1 MIYKIIF
8 LTLFLLS
15 FSNAGI
21 QEVRIGTID
30 GYYENKITKTQL
42 RQILD
47 EIEVQFENQLGFD
60 VFNYSNNGKPI
71 DIIYMPAMKLEKQI
85 MAKIKRLK
93 KKETK
98 INELKNSF
106 PEEQQRIEDLQK
118 NLNKFATHINR
129 MTISINNYIKDANKR
144 RDFTSS
150 EYKKTQLYVENK
162 QSRIKREV
170 KNLRKER
177 RALRKMLDKYN
188 KKIRSMNNLINT
200 YNSLN
205 NQITRMSRSVKKVKG
220 KTFGLKEV
228 SLKTYYKDGKK
239 VKERS
244 VTTSMTKIEI
254 YGFESREKLKVVL
267 AHEIGHLVGI
277 PHINVKNALM
287 NPLLQEKQ
295 IESLFLIA
303 EDIRNFNRNF

>member
-1 MIYKIIF
+1 M
-8 LTLFLLS
+8 LLL
-15 FSNAGI
+15 NAS
-21 QEVRIGTID
+21 ID
-30 GYYENKITKTQL
+30 
-42 RQILD
+42 
-47 EIEVQFENQLGFD
+47 
-60 VFNYSNNGKPI
+60 
-71 DIIYMPAMKLEKQI
+71 
-85 MAKIKRLK
+85 
-93 KKETK
+93 
-98 INELKNSF
+98 
-106 PEEQQRIEDLQK
+106 
-118 NLNKFATHINR
+118 
-129 MTISINNYIKDANKR
+129 IKDANKR

-188 KKIRSMNNLINT
+188 KKIRPMNNLINT